1 MRKIFLDTCGILALL
16 NNRDFLHPNAVL
28 VNSILLLENV
38 SFYTTDYILVEVG
51 NALAKNKSLA
61 IKALDYLQNSPDV
74 QLIKITEE
82 ELDQSLQIYKQYTDK
97 EWGLTDISSFI
108 VMNRLNISEA
118 FTNDD
123 HFKQY
128 GFKNLLE

>member
-1 MRKIFLDTCGILALL
+1 MRKIFLDTCGILALV
-16 NNRDFLHPNAVL
+16 NTRDFLHKDAVQ
-28 VNSILLLENV
+28 VNSILLLEKV
-38 SFYTTDYILVEVG
+38 DFFTTDYILVEVG

-61 IKALDYLQNSPDV
+61 IKTLNYLQNSEDI
-74 QLIKITEE
+74 QLIKITDEV
-82 ELDQSLQIYKQYTDK
+82 LNKALKIYKQYTDK

-108 VMNRLNISEA
+108 VMIELEINEA

-128 GFKNLLE
+128 GFKILLV